1 VEASPQARVWVSGE
15 LGRTLVGAIWVSTVG
30 TGKGTV
36 EIFWVKANSSVI
48 HDFWGSFSFSYKKTI
63 KRD

>member
-1 VEASPQARVWVSGE
+1 VSGE